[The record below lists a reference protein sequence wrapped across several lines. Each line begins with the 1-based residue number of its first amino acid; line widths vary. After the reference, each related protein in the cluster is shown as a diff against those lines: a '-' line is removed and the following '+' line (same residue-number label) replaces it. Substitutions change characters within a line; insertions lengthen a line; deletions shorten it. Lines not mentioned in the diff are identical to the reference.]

1 MPYKTGK
8 LKGELTAPEL
18 RRLIKEH
25 NKLMSIKI
33 PPKTDRDGLLKLI
46 EDNKYKVN
54 HEQQKLVPV
63 VQMKRKPTIKL
74 PPAPTP
80 KTAEEK
86 ADAKKQK
93 DKKKLEDN
101 LKLKMK
107 VEKVKSKVSD
117 SEMKAK
123 KSEPTKE
130 KPPPINKA
138 TPPPI
143 KKATPPPLK
152 SDSID
157 ELLKNYK
164 FSTPT
169 QKTKFGYIYKALKDK
184 KEFQGYIGN
193 TIKFKINGNKITF
206 TYDFLDRL
214 GVRGVQ
220 DAILKNEKSVFNLKP
235 MNETKQIDEEL
246 WTEFKELVEENKDKL
261 LNIIRPED
269 KKLKNQYDYY
279 ISKYNDRK
287 KPDSLPAKK
296 MMALLK
302 RKLK

>member
-63 VQMKRKPTIKL
+63 VQMKRKPSVKL
-74 PPAPTP
+74 PPPPAK
-80 KTAEEK
+80 KTTEEK
-86 ADAKKQK
+86 EEDEKKK
-93 DKKKLEDN
+93 NKKKLEDN

-107 VEKVKSKVSD
+107 VQKVKSKVSD
-117 SEMKAK
+117 SEMKA
-123 KSEPTKE
+123 EPKKE

-143 KKATPPPLK
+143 KKTTPPPIK
-152 SDSID
+152 SD
-157 ELLKNYK
+157 
-164 FSTPT
+164 
-169 QKTKFGYIYKALKDK
+169 K
-184 KEFQGYIGN
+184 K
-193 TIKFKINGNKITF
+193 
-206 TYDFLDRL
+206 
-214 GVRGVQ
+214 
-220 DAILKNEKSVFNLKP
+220 KSEP
-235 MNETKQIDEEL
+235 KQIDEEL

>member
-1 MPYKTGK
+1 MPYKSGK

-18 RRLIKEH
+18 RRMIKEH

-33 PPKTDRDGLLKLI
+33 PPKTDRDGLIKLI
-46 EDNKYKVN
+46 NDNGYKVN
-54 HEQQKLVPV
+54 HEAQKLVPS
-63 VQMKRKPTIKL
+63 VQMKRRPTIKL

-107 VEKVKSKVSD
+107 VQKVKSKVSD

-123 KSEPTKE
+123 QSEPK
-130 KPPPINKA
+130 KPEPKPE
-138 TPPPI
+138 P
-143 KKATPPPLK
+143 KKPEP
-152 SDSID
+152 
-157 ELLKNYK
+157 
-164 FSTPT
+164 
-169 QKTKFGYIYKALKDK
+169 K
-184 KEFQGYIGN
+184 KPEP
-193 TIKFKINGNKITF
+193 KK
-206 TYDFLDRL
+206 
-214 GVRGVQ
+214 
-220 DAILKNEKSVFNLKP
+220 
-235 MNETKQIDEEL
+235 IDEEL

-279 ISKYNDRK
+279 ISKYNNRK

-302 RKLK
+302 KKLK

>member
-63 VQMKRKPTIKL
+63 VQMKRKPVVKL
-74 PPAPTP
+74 PPPPAK
-80 KTAEEK
+80 KTTEEK
-86 ADAKKQK
+86 EEDEKKK
-93 DKKKLEDN
+93 NKKKLEDN

-107 VEKVKSKVSD
+107 VQKVKSKVSD

-123 KSEPTKE
+123 KSEPKKE

-143 KKATPPPLK
+143 KKATPPPIK
-152 SDSID
+152 SKEKFNLGKIISLPIRK
-157 ELLKNYK
+157 LLLDDLIFRYEIII
-164 FSTPT
+164 
-169 QKTKFGYIYKALKDK
+169 QE
-184 KEFQGYIGN
+184 KE
-193 TIKFKINGNKITF
+193 
-206 TYDFLDRL
+206 
-214 GVRGVQ
+214 V
-220 DAILKNEKSVFNLKP
+220 LKP
-235 MNETKQIDEEL
+235 MYDSKKIPKVLDREQVRALVNVLESSYNEYRD
-246 WTEFKELVEENKDKL
+246 KETD
-261 LNIIRPED
+261 
-269 KKLKNQYDYY
+269 
-279 ISKYNDRK
+279 
-287 KPDSLPAKK
+287 DSLEIQNKREK
-296 MMALLK
+296 QYKDNILK
-302 RKLK
+302 LMSEGFKGLSSNVSGL